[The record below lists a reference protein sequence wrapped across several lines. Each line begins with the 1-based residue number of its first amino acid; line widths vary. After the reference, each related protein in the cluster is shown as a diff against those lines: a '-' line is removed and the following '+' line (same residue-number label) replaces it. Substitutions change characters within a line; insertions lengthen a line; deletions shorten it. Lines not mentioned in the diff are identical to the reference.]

1 MNAPK
6 PTSVADRATV
16 SRRPL
21 DWTRTRAV
29 LTRNEQWIPGG
40 LASLNRRADPC
51 ISFARG
57 QGSHVWD
64 FDGND
69 YIDYHFGFA
78 PYILGHND
86 PDVNAAVAAALQNGL
101 SNFGSGATREEG
113 ELAER
118 FLQCVPF
125 ADRVQFMNTGSEA
138 TAQAIRIARAWTG
151 RSHILKIQGGYNG
164 HHNMVAANLMTPPDQ
179 LGGKQIVGDEYP
191 LAPITAGIPPEEA
204 ALIHAVEFNDADAVA
219 AVAQRVP
226 LAAIILEPVLQN
238 IGVVRPAPGYL
249 EELRCLANEHGFL
262 LIFDEVKTGFRA
274 SIGGYQTLCGVA
286 PDLSTWGKAIANG
299 IPLGAIAG
307 KRPFMDLVLHQDPA
321 KRVLLAGTYNAHPI
335 PMAAGLATL
344 KKLMDRSVGVYPR
357 LEHLGATLQQG
368 QEEILRRHGLRAVV
382 SRLGSASC
390 LYFMDRLPANWW
402 EIASRHD
409 MAADKALRLSLIQ
422 RGIYQIPIPA
432 KQASLS
438 FAHSD
443 DDIARTLEALDE
455 SIAELKQ
462 THPHVFN

>member
-1 MNAPK
+1 MK
-6 PTSVADRATV
+6 S
-16 SRRPL
+16 PL
-21 DWTRTRAV
+21 DWTRTRAL

-57 QGSHVWD
+57 QGAHVWD

-78 PYILGHND
+78 PYVLGHND
-86 PDVNAAVAAALQNGL
+86 PDVNAAVADSLQHGL
-101 SNFGSGATREEG
+101 SNFGSGASREEG

-125 ADRVQFMNTGSEA
+125 AERVQFMNTGSEA

-151 RSHILKIQGGYNG
+151 RSHVLKIQGGYNG
-164 HHNMVAANLMTPPDQ
+164 HHNMVAANLMTPPAQ
-179 LGGKQIVGDEYP
+179 LGGRQIVGDEYP

-204 ALIHAVEFNDADAVA
+204 ALIHAVEFNDAA
-219 AVAQRVP
+219 AVATVAKRVP
-226 LAAIILEPVLQN
+226 LAAMILEPVLQN

-249 EELRCLANEHGFL
+249 EELRRLADEHGFL

-274 SIGGYQTLCGVA
+274 SLGGYQTLCGVA

-299 IPLGAIAG
+299 IPLGAVAG
-307 KRPFMDLVLHQDPA
+307 KRNYLDLVLHDDPA

-344 KKLMDRSVGVYPR
+344 KKLMDPSVGVYPR
-357 LEHLGATLQQG
+357 LEHLGTMLQQG
-368 QEEILRRHGLRAVV
+368 QEEIFRRHSLRAVV
-382 SRLGSASC
+382 SRLASASC
-390 LYFMDRLPANWW
+390 VYFMDRLPAHWW
-402 EIASRHD
+402 DIATRHD
-409 MAADKALRLSLIQ
+409 SAADKALRLSLIQ

-432 KQASLS
+432 KQASIS
-438 FAHSD
+438 FAHTD
-443 DDIARTLEALDE
+443 EDIARTLDATEEAVR
-455 SIAELKQ
+455 ELKQ
-462 THPHVFN
+462 THPQAFN